1 MSVATEDKAVSV
13 GLAQVVVSSACAG
26 WSYLCQ
32 LVLLRLNLFST
43 VLLACLLPLLV
54 AGFSA
59 AQTSKGSALFE
70 LAIGA
75 RTEWRKVVWPTKQE
89 RNQTTLIV
97 VAVILLMSLILWGID
112 SLLSWGA
119 AQIMG

>member
-1 MSVATEDKAVSV
+1 MNVEEESKQFQLDWLKWLVAF
-13 GLAQVVVSSACAG
+13 GLLGGAIYANWYYGAESALYRALGMIVVV
-26 WSYLCQ
+26 
-32 LVLLRLNLFST
+32 
-43 VLLACLLPLLV
+43 LAAAYV
-54 AGFSA
+54 A
-59 AQTSKGSALFE
+59 AQTQKGSAIVE

-75 RTEWRKVVWPTKQE
+75 RTELRKVVWPTKQE

-97 VAVILLMSLILWGID
+97 VACILLMSLILWGID